1 MRNKLDFYV
10 FITYNQHDTPWG
22 GCWLIDGFVRYRPNL
37 FLGFHFCFL
46 SLQSVT
52 FIFIRI
58 YKQTLILCPTLY
70 TIVLFLVNILSSSGC
85 QYVEFGSN
93 TFQLKNGDCD
103 SERNYICKG
112 ILTIDLWQIPDL
124 ILKLNLSV

>member
-1 MRNKLDFYV
+1 M
-10 FITYNQHDTPWG
+10 
-22 GCWLIDGFVRYRPNL
+22 
-37 FLGFHFCFL
+37 
-46 SLQSVT
+46 
-52 FIFIRI
+52 
-58 YKQTLILCPTLY
+58 
-70 TIVLFLVNILSSSGC
+70 NILSSSGC

-124 ILKLNLSV
+124 ILKLNFKPFCIRVICLKTGKIVLGSSKGNGKDTDLEYNFLMILIEIQRIILKQKENYGENIFISIKRIISDS